1 MLSRTA
7 LALAGL
13 FLPAAALAQ
22 DPPQDPHCPLGD
34 MALARPAGSE
44 CIGRLTSGYA
54 FALVYGAEIRAIP
67 PLEALL
73 REEARRGEAWIAD
86 RAREWARERRQAGG
100 DVFPLSYEAIWSAEA
115 SPELAAASGS
125 IAHYT
130 GGAHGGIE
138 FKTIL
143 LDRRRGR
150 AIGLADLFTDP
161 GRAMDLVQ
169 QGFCARLRQE
179 MGERRGTDE
188 SGTECP
194 DAAGQP
200 IALKLGSGERFDSFY
215 ALLNPYVAGSWAE
228 GPYDFAFPV
237 TAALLG
243 LIKPEYRNAFAAA
256 PAN

>member
-22 DPPQDPHCPLGD
+22 DPPPDPLCPLGD
-34 MALARPAGSE
+34 MAFARPAGSE

-86 RAREWARERRQAGG
+86 RAREWARERRKAGG
-100 DVFPLSYEAIWSAEA
+100 DVFPLSYEALWSAEA

-143 LDRRRGR
+143 LDRTRGR
-150 AIGLADLFTDP
+150 PIALADLFTDP
-161 GRAMDLVQ
+161 ARAMALVQ
-169 QGFCARLRQE
+169 QGFCAKLREE

-188 SGTECP
+188 SGMECP
-194 DAAGQP
+194 TAAEQP
-200 IALKLGSGERFDSFY
+200 ITLNLGASARFDSFY

-237 TAALLG
+237 TAELLA
-243 LIKPEYRNAFAAA
+243 LIKSEYRSAFAVGAS
-256 PAN
+256 N